1 MANRNQPL
9 RINIP
14 GLEEIDG
21 DPIGIQ
27 VTNVA
32 ENDRTGIPIY
42 VVNIGILPGDVDN
55 PRTLFGHALRLAYT
69 TVLQRTH
76 QQPNADD
83 TVQFYFEHQ
92 NLTQGDFCSETFQ
105 IAGKKLAVRPNF
117 NIHILKLPYFNF
129 CSMYPKFNLTSIC
142 ICTSCSG

>member
-1 MANRNQPL
+1 MANHI

-14 GLEEIDG
+14 GLEDIDG
-21 DPIGIQ
+21 DPIGVQ

-92 NLTQGDFCSETFQ
+92 NLTQGDFCSENFQ
-105 IAGKKLAVRPNF
+105 IAGNFLELQHPHTNPFLNF

-129 CSMYPKFNLTSIC
+129 CPMYPKFNLT
-142 ICTSCSG
+142 